1 MSKELFE
8 KVTKE
13 VYIVPVFVS
22 VHDAI
27 CKEANLDIKPLVENI
42 EKFSDA
48 IYNLDEENTR
58 ELVSGFIRVYDVQA
72 AAQGRLGILRGIIHK
87 YIEKSIMDF
96 KKKENRFFKPATNDI
111 RDIFSVDDVK
121 EIFKISKVYYNGDIK
136 NLIKQNLPKLVDE
149 YLAKEISGVYVFTRA
164 GVQLLLNDAAKLATG
179 ENKGATTFD
188 ATAPNITLA
197 VSTKA
202 EPPAIR
208 FDKEE
213 ENDVNSYYLKSSSM
227 NRDLENFIVTDIDP
241 YDRGHKEV
249 TTPVHNVDDY
259 HRVLLNLIWY
269 FPLYMGIDYFFNEN
283 VNDNVVCATQTK
295 NLLIFNPVGLNRL
308 LKTYYALFY
317 RKETTFSLKDFI
329 DGVKDMGYLPDKHT
343 LCHNGKE
350 VKDVLVFD
358 KNIIAKYI
366 FDNRLIDLIPSYER
380 CVDWWKYDIHSN
392 AFNAVA
398 ASNEFIDLARKY
410 NLINREFVPVDN
422 SSAVIKIDYPT
433 HAAVENDVEE
443 EEVVEPEVEEV
454 VKEEPKP
461 VVIPAPSS
469 EFDKVVYD
477 ARKSIFLSDIVNWVV
492 DNSDT
497 DEDEKNRVGE
507 VFKSIRKYN
516 PECQLYKN
524 ATDLSSTIRG
534 FDGIYNPVVFPKH

>member
-42 EKFSDA
+42 EKFSDV

-58 ELVSGFIRVYDVQA
+58 ELVSGFIGVYDVQA

-164 GVQLLLNDAAKLATG
+164 GVQMLLNDAKAKNMDGVA
-179 ENKGATTFD
+179 FD
-188 ATAPNITLA
+188 NTAPNITLA

-227 NRDLENFIVTDIDP
+227 NRDLENFIIDDINP
-241 YDRGHKEV
+241 YVGGHKEV
-249 TTPVHNVDDY
+249 TTPVHKVDDY

-295 NLLIFNPVGLNRL
+295 NLLIFNPIGLKRL

-329 DGVKDMGYLPDKHT
+329 DSVKDMGYLPDKHT

-366 FDNRLIDLIPSYER
+366 FDNRLIDMIPSYER
-380 CVDWWKYDIHSN
+380 YIDWWKHDINSN
-392 AFNAVA
+392 AFNAVG

-410 NLINREFVPVDN
+410 NLINREFTPVDN

-433 HAAVENDVEE
+433 HVAVEKDVE

-461 VVIPAPSS
+461 VVTIPAPSS

-534 FDGIYNPVVFPKH
+534 FDGVYNPVVFPKH

>member
-48 IYNLDEENTR
+48 IYNLDEANTR

-87 YIEKSIMDF
+87 YIEQSIMDF

-136 NLIKQNLPKLVDE
+136 NLIKQNLPQLVEE
-149 YLAKEISGVYVFTRA
+149 YLAKEISDVYVFTRA
-164 GVQLLLNDAAKLATG
+164 GVQLLLNDAKAKNMG
-179 ENKGATTFD
+179 CVTFNN
-188 ATAPNITLA
+188 TAPNITLV
-197 VSTKA
+197 VSAKE

-227 NRDLENFIVTDIDP
+227 DRDLKDFLVTDINP
-241 YDRGHKEV
+241 YVGGHKTI
-249 TTPVHNVDDY
+249 TTPVHKVDDY
-259 HRVLLNLIWY
+259 RRVLLNLIWY

-295 NLLIFNPVGLNRL
+295 NLLIFNPVGLKRL
-308 LKTYYALFY
+308 LNTYYALFY
-317 RKETTFSLKDFI
+317 RKEATFSLKDFI

-350 VKDVLVFD
+350 VKDALVFD

-366 FDNRLIDLIPSYER
+366 FDNRLIDMIPSYER
-380 CVDWWKYDIHSN
+380 YINWWKYDIHSN
-392 AFNAVA
+392 AFNAVG

-410 NLINREFVPVDN
+410 NLINRKFVPVDN

-443 EEVVEPEVEEV
+443 EIVEPEVEEV
-454 VKEEPKP
+454 VKAEPKP
-461 VVIPAPSS
+461 VAIPTPSS

-477 ARKSIFLSDIVNWVV
+477 ATKAIFLSDIVNWVV

-516 PECQLYKN
+516 SECQLYKN
-524 ATDLSSTIRG
+524 VADLSSTIRG

>member
-42 EKFSDA
+42 EKFSDV

-164 GVQLLLNDAAKLATG
+164 GVQLLLNDAKA
-179 ENKGATTFD
+179 ENMGATTFD
-188 ATAPNITLA
+188 NTAPNINVV

-227 NRDLENFIVTDIDP
+227 NRDLENFIITDIDP
-241 YDRGHKEV
+241 YVGGHKEV
-249 TTPVHNVDDY
+249 TTPVHKVDDY

-295 NLLIFNPVGLNRL
+295 NLLIFNPIGLKRL

-329 DGVKDMGYLPDKHT
+329 DSVKDMGYLPDKHT

-366 FDNRLIDLIPSYER
+366 FDNRLIDMIPSYER
-380 CVDWWKYDIHSN
+380 YIDWWKHDINSN
-392 AFNAVA
+392 AFNAVG

-410 NLINREFVPVDN
+410 NLINREFAPVDN
-422 SSAVIKIDYPT
+422 TSAVIKIDYPT
-433 HAAVENDVEE
+433 HAAVEKDVE
-443 EEVVEPEVEEV
+443 EEVVEPEVEV

-524 ATDLSSTIRG
+524 AADLNSTIRG
-534 FDGIYNPVVFPKH
+534 FDGIINPVVFPKH

>member
-8 KVTKE
+8 KVAKE

-42 EKFSDA
+42 EKFSDV
-48 IYNLDEENTR
+48 IYNLDEANTR

-164 GVQLLLNDAAKLATG
+164 GVQLLLNDAKAKNMG
-179 ENKGATTFD
+179 GTFD
-188 ATAPNITLA
+188 GTAPNINVV

-213 ENDVNSYYLKSSSM
+213 ENDINSYYLKSSSM
-227 NRDLENFIVTDIDP
+227 NRDLKDFIVTDINP
-241 YDRGHKEV
+241 YVGGHKTI
-249 TTPVHNVDDY
+249 TTPVHKVDDY
-259 HRVLLNLIWY
+259 RRVLLNLIWY
-269 FPLYMGIDYFFNEN
+269 FQLYMGIDYFFNEN
-283 VNDNVVCATQTK
+283 VNNSVVCATQTK
-295 NLLIFNPVGLNRL
+295 NLLIFNSVGLKRL
-308 LKTYYALFY
+308 LNAYYALFY

-366 FDNRLIDLIPSYER
+366 FDNRLIDMIPSYER
-380 CVDWWKYDIHSN
+380 YNNWWKHDINSN
-392 AFNAVA
+392 AFTAVG

-410 NLINREFVPVDN
+410 NLINREFAPVDN

-433 HAAVENDVEE
+433 HANSTPEVEE
-443 EEVVEPEVEEV
+443 EEVVEPEVKEV

-461 VVIPAPSS
+461 VAIPTPSS

-477 ARKSIFLSDIVNWVV
+477 AKKTIFLSDIVSWVV

-497 DEDEKNRVGE
+497 DEDEKNRIGE

-524 ATDLSSTIRG
+524 ATDLNSTIRG

>member
-42 EKFSDA
+42 EKFSDV

-164 GVQLLLNDAAKLATG
+164 GVQLLLNDAKA
-179 ENKGATTFD
+179 ENMGATTFD
-188 ATAPNITLA
+188 NTAPNINVV
-197 VSTKA
+197 VSAKA

-241 YDRGHKEV
+241 YVGGHKEV
-249 TTPVHNVDDY
+249 TTPVHKVDDY

-269 FPLYMGIDYFFNEN
+269 FPLHMGIDYFFNEN
-283 VNDNVVCATQTK
+283 VNDSVVCATQTK
-295 NLLIFNPVGLNRL
+295 NLLIFNPVGLKRL

-380 CVDWWKYDIHSN
+380 CIDWWKYDIHSN

-398 ASNEFIDLARKY
+398 ASNEFIDLSRKY
-410 NLINREFVPVDN
+410 NLINREFAPVDN

-433 HAAVENDVEE
+433 HAAVEEDVEE

-524 ATDLSSTIRG
+524 ATDLNSTIRG

>member
-164 GVQLLLNDAAKLATG
+164 GVQLLLNDAAKLTTG
-179 ENKGATTFD
+179 ENKGAVTFHN
-188 ATAPNITLA
+188 TAPNITLA

-213 ENDVNSYYLKSSSM
+213 ENDSNSYYLKSSSM

-241 YDRGHKEV
+241 YDGGHKEV

-295 NLLIFNPVGLNRL
+295 NLLIFNPVGLKRL

-380 CVDWWKYDIHSN
+380 CIDWWKYDIHSN

-410 NLINREFVPVDN
+410 NLINREFVPVNN

-433 HAAVENDVEE
+433 NAAVENDVEE

>member
-42 EKFSDA
+42 EKFSDV

-164 GVQLLLNDAAKLATG
+164 GVQLLLNDAKA
-179 ENKGATTFD
+179 ENMGATTFD
-188 ATAPNITLA
+188 NTALNINVA

-241 YDRGHKEV
+241 YVGGHKEV
-249 TTPVHNVDDY
+249 TTPVHKVDDY

-295 NLLIFNPVGLNRL
+295 NLLIFNPVGLKRL

-329 DGVKDMGYLPDKHT
+329 DSVKDMGYLPDKHT

-366 FDNRLIDLIPSYER
+366 FDNRLIDMIPSYER
-380 CVDWWKYDIHSN
+380 YIDWWKHDINSN
-392 AFNAVA
+392 AFNAVG

-410 NLINREFVPVDN
+410 NLINREFAPVDN

-433 HAAVENDVEE
+433 HAAVEEDVEE

-477 ARKSIFLSDIVNWVV
+477 SRKSIFLSDIVNWVV

-524 ATDLSSTIRG
+524 AADLSSTIRG
-534 FDGIYNPVVFPKH
+534 FDGIINPVVFPKH

>member
-188 ATAPNITLA
+188 ATAPNITVA

-241 YDRGHKEV
+241 YDGGHKEV

-295 NLLIFNPVGLNRL
+295 NLLIFNPVGLKRL

-380 CVDWWKYDIHSN
+380 CIDWWKYDIHSN

-433 HAAVENDVEE
+433 HAAVEEDVE

>member
-179 ENKGATTFD
+179 ENKGAVTFHN
-188 ATAPNITLA
+188 TAPNITLA

-241 YDRGHKEV
+241 YDGGHKEV

-295 NLLIFNPVGLNRL
+295 NLLIFNPVGLKRL

-380 CVDWWKYDIHSN
+380 CIDWWKYDIHSN

-410 NLINREFVPVDN
+410 NLINREFVPVNN

-433 HAAVENDVEE
+433 HAAVEEDVEE

-497 DEDEKNRVGE
+497 DEDEKNRVEE
-507 VFKSIRKYN
+507 VFNSIRKYN
-516 PECQLYKN
+516 PNYQLYKDAAN
-524 ATDLSSTIRG
+524 LSHVIKT
-534 FDGIYNPVVFPKH
+534 FDGILNPVIFPKH

>member
-164 GVQLLLNDAAKLATG
+164 GVQLLLNDAAKLTTG
-179 ENKGATTFD
+179 ENKGAVTFHN
-188 ATAPNITLA
+188 TAPNITLA

-227 NRDLENFIVTDIDP
+227 NRDLEDFIVTDIDP
-241 YDRGHKEV
+241 YDGGHKEV

-380 CVDWWKYDIHSN
+380 CIDWWKYDIHSN

-433 HAAVENDVEE
+433 HAAVEEDVE

-454 VKEEPKP
+454 AKEEPKP

>member
-164 GVQLLLNDAAKLATG
+164 GVQLLLNDAAKLTTG
-179 ENKGATTFD
+179 ENKGAVTFHN
-188 ATAPNITLA
+188 TAPNITLA

-259 HRVLLNLIWY
+259 HRVLLNLIWH
-269 FPLYMGIDYFFNEN
+269 FPLHMGIDYFFNEN

-461 VVIPAPSS
+461 VAIPAPSS

>member
-27 CKEANLDIKPLVENI
+27 CKEANLGIKPLVENI

-164 GVQLLLNDAAKLATG
+164 GVQLLLNDAAKLTTG
-179 ENKGATTFD
+179 ENKGAVTFHN
-188 ATAPNITLA
+188 TAPNITLA

-227 NRDLENFIVTDIDP
+227 NRDLEDFIVTDIDP
-241 YDRGHKEV
+241 YDGGHKEV

-380 CVDWWKYDIHSN
+380 CIDWWKYDIHSN

-443 EEVVEPEVEEV
+443 EEVVELEVEEV
-454 VKEEPKP
+454 AKEEPKP
-461 VVIPAPSS
+461 VAIPAPSS

>member
-42 EKFSDA
+42 EKFSDV

-164 GVQLLLNDAAKLATG
+164 GVQLLLNDAAKLTTG
-179 ENKGATTFD
+179 ENKGAVTFHN
-188 ATAPNITLA
+188 TAPNITLA

-202 EPPAIR
+202 EEPPAIR

-241 YDRGHKEV
+241 YDGGHKEV

-259 HRVLLNLIWY
+259 QRVLLNLIWY

-283 VNDNVVCATQTK
+283 VNDNVVCATQPK
-295 NLLIFNPVGLNRL
+295 NLLIFNPVGLKRL

-366 FDNRLIDLIPSYER
+366 FDNRLIDMIPSYER
-380 CVDWWKYDIHSN
+380 YIDWWKHDINSN

-443 EEVVEPEVEEV
+443 V

-461 VVIPAPSS
+461 VVIPSPSS

-534 FDGIYNPVVFPKH
+534 FDGIYNPAVFPKH

>member
-8 KVTKE
+8 KVAKE

-42 EKFSDA
+42 EKFSDV
-48 IYNLDEENTR
+48 IYNLDEANTR

-96 KKKENRFFKPATNDI
+96 KKKENIFFKPATNDI

-121 EIFKISKVYYNGDIK
+121 EILKISKVYYNGDIK
-136 NLIKQNLPKLVDE
+136 NLIKQNLPQLVEE

-164 GVQLLLNDAAKLATG
+164 GVQLLLNDATKLA
-179 ENKGATTFD
+179 
-188 ATAPNITLA
+188 
-197 VSTKA
+197 KA

-213 ENDVNSYYLKSSSM
+213 ENDINSYYLKSSSM
-227 NRDLENFIVTDIDP
+227 NRDLKDFIVTDINP
-241 YDRGHKEV
+241 YVGGHKTI
-249 TTPVHNVDDY
+249 TTPVHKVDDY
-259 HRVLLNLIWY
+259 RRVLLNLIWY

-283 VNDNVVCATQTK
+283 VNNNVVCATQTK
-295 NLLIFNPVGLNRL
+295 NLLIFNPVGLKRL
-308 LKTYYALFY
+308 LNTYYALFY
-317 RKETTFSLKDFI
+317 RKEARFSLKDFI

-366 FDNRLIDLIPSYER
+366 FDNRLIDMIPSYER
-380 CVDWWKYDIHSN
+380 YIDWWKHDINSN
-392 AFNAVA
+392 AFNAVG

-443 EEVVEPEVEEV
+443 EIVEPEVEEV

-461 VVIPAPSS
+461 VVTIPAPSS

-477 ARKSIFLSDIVNWVV
+477 ATKAIFLSDIVNWVV

-524 ATDLSSTIRG
+524 ATDLNSTIRG

>member
-42 EKFSDA
+42 EKFSDV

-164 GVQLLLNDAAKLATG
+164 GVQLLLNDAKA
-179 ENKGATTFD
+179 ENMGATTFD
-188 ATAPNITLA
+188 NTAPNINVV
-197 VSTKA
+197 VSAKA

-241 YDRGHKEV
+241 YVGGHKEV
-249 TTPVHNVDDY
+249 TTPVHKVDDY

-295 NLLIFNPVGLNRL
+295 NLLIFNPVGLKRL

-380 CVDWWKYDIHSN
+380 CIDWWKYDIHSN

-398 ASNEFIDLARKY
+398 ASNEFIDLSRKY
-410 NLINREFVPVDN
+410 NLINREFAPVDN

-433 HAAVENDVEE
+433 HAAVEEDVEE

-524 ATDLSSTIRG
+524 ATDLNSTIRG

>member
-42 EKFSDA
+42 EKFSDV

-164 GVQLLLNDAAKLATG
+164 GVQLLLNDAKA
-179 ENKGATTFD
+179 ENMGATTFD
-188 ATAPNITLA
+188 NTAPNINVV
-197 VSTKA
+197 VSAKA

-241 YDRGHKEV
+241 YVGGHKEV
-249 TTPVHNVDDY
+249 TTPVHKVDDY

-269 FPLYMGIDYFFNEN
+269 FPLHMGIDYFFNEN

-295 NLLIFNPVGLNRL
+295 NLLIFNPVGLKRL

-380 CVDWWKYDIHSN
+380 CIDWWKYDIHSN

-398 ASNEFIDLARKY
+398 ASNEFIDLSRKY
-410 NLINREFVPVDN
+410 NLINREFAPVDN

-433 HAAVENDVEE
+433 HAAVEEDVEE

-524 ATDLSSTIRG
+524 ATDLNSTIRG

>member
-42 EKFSDA
+42 EKFSDV

-179 ENKGATTFD
+179 ENKGAVTFHN
-188 ATAPNITLA
+188 TAPNITLA

-241 YDRGHKEV
+241 YDGGHKEV

-269 FPLYMGIDYFFNEN
+269 FPLQMGIDYFFNEN

-295 NLLIFNPVGLNRL
+295 NLLIFNPVGLKRL
-308 LKTYYALFY
+308 LKTYYALCY
-317 RKETTFSLKDFI
+317 RKKTTFSLKDFI

-343 LCHNGKE
+343 LCHNVKE

-380 CVDWWKYDIHSN
+380 CIDWWKYDIHSN

-422 SSAVIKIDYPT
+422 SSAVIKIDYST

-443 EEVVEPEVEEV
+443 EEVVEPEVKEV

-461 VVIPAPSS
+461 VAIPAPSS

>member
-188 ATAPNITLA
+188 DTAPNITVA

-249 TTPVHNVDDY
+249 TTPVHNVNDY

-295 NLLIFNPVGLNRL
+295 NLLIFNPIGLKRL

-410 NLINREFVPVDN
+410 NLINREFVPVNN

-461 VVIPAPSS
+461 VAIPAPSS